1 MRPPLQYPGAKWSD
15 ARWVIRQF
23 PDHRT
28 YTEVFGGGASVLL
41 RKRRAHN
48 EVYNDKD
55 GDVVNLFRVLRDPE
69 KKRALKQALQN
80 TPFARDEFERAYE
93 RSADPVERARRLLIR
108 SHMGVGRTGTT
119 GYSTGFRAVSNNRG
133 STYARSWQTL
143 PRALDEVAERLR
155 GVVIEN
161 RDAEEVLKAHEAGS
175 IEIPDDKLKGFKLA
189 AVTDEVEDKVARAY
203 FGGK

>member
-15 ARWVIRQF
+15 AQWVIRQF

-28 YTEVFGGGASVLL
+28 YTEAFGGGASVLL
-41 RKRRAHN
+41 RKQRAHN

-55 GDVVNLFRVLRDPE
+55 GDVVNLFRVLRDQK
-69 KKRALKQALQN
+69 KKRALKQALRH
-80 TPFARDEFERAYE
+80 TPFARDEFERAYKS
-93 RSADPVERARRLLIR
+93 SADPVERARRLLIR

-119 GYSTGFRAVSNNRG
+119 GHSTGFRAVSNNRG

-143 PRALDEVAERLR
+143 PKALDEVAERLR

-161 RDAEEVLKAHEAGS
+161 HDAKEVLKAHDGDEALHYVD
-175 IEIPDDKLKGFKLA
+175 PPYLHD
-189 AVTDEVEDKVARAY
+189 TRT
-203 FGGK
+203 